1 MPSHNIHLAI
11 ARKINKILNLNLDEF
26 MLGNILPD
34 IVCKEHRNTHFC
46 PDKPGIKGITRPE
59 EFYKKYKDK
68 MNNTIMIGYLIHL
81 LTDKFYNEYIFKN
94 FFIYDENGDDKGL
107 IINGKKI
114 FMDKKEIK
122 KIKHQELYNYGK
134 WLLNNNYVSKFKS
147 VLCINKVI
155 NIEEFN
161 YDKEIAI
168 KYIIDHNDM
177 MDKNKKLKILNIF
190 RRYKFKLSS
199 KNKWD
204 KKFIECCNFIERFL
218 RKKKII
224 KNKLV

>member
-11 ARKINKILNLNLDEF
+11 AKKINKKLNLNLDEF

-34 IVCKEHRNTHFC
+34 IMCMDHGNTHFC
-46 PDKPGIKGITRPE
+46 LDKPGIKGITRPE

-68 MNNTIMIGYLIHL
+68 MNNTVMLGYLIHL
-81 LTDKFYNEYIFKN
+81 LTDKFYNEFMFKN

-107 IINGKKI
+107 IINGKEI
-114 FMDKKEIK
+114 LMDKKEIK
-122 KIKHQELYNYGK
+122 KIKHQELDNYGK

-147 VLCINKVI
+147 VLCINEAI

-161 YDKEIAI
+161 YDKEVAI
-168 KYIIDHNDM
+168 KYIIEHNNM
-177 MDKNKKLKILNIF
+177 IEKNEKLKILSIF

-199 KNKWD
+199 KNEWD
-204 KKFIECCNFIERFL
+204 KKFIECCNFIEEFL
-218 RKKKII
+218 KKKKII
-224 KNKLV
+224 KK